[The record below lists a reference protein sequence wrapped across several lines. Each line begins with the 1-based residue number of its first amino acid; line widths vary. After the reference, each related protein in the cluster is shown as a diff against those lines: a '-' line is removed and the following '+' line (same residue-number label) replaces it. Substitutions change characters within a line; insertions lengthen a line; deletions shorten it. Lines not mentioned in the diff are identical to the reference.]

1 MKLGNLDIK
10 GIYVGSTPA
19 AQMYVGTTKVWPE
32 DQPQPVSVNAVRFQ
46 NVGNTTGVVQLV
58 PNDQLS
64 GRADWEYSSD
74 GSTWTAWDKTN
85 TYLSVDSGNSM
96 YVRAGSIGQT
106 ALATGDSFNHANKIL
121 PTQSNF
127 KVSGNLLYLLNQEG
141 AASSGTLPRYQFTG
155 LFLQG
160 TGIVDASEL
169 QLPDRVGQYAFSRAF
184 GVCTNLTAAPAL
196 PATTLSGA
204 NYCYEFM
211 FGQCTS
217 LSTPPALSARTL
229 ESNCY
234 ENMFYECT
242 SLTAT
247 PQLVENTKS
256 YCYSGMF
263 YGCTSLTQ
271 VPNLYPY
278 ATSTGCYAN
287 MFNGCTGLT
296 NAGIIPTGNDYMY
309 SDAYMQMFANCTNI
323 TAVSFPTADKSDLKF
338 YIKNNSAGLGSI
350 FEGCDPSTIWVTYN
364 GGAGWLSALMPE
376 LEGVK
381 FTNVDMYG
389 YPATVQ
395 ITDVGDASNNGGV
408 CDVVYSMDGE
418 NWNAYT
424 LEDVITL
431 QGQNDYVIFK
441 ANSSSGSGIKSVS
454 DSSYYKFVVSQ
465 DNVLVEGDL
474 AYLYSN
480 DPKNNYMEGDYQFS
494 HLFENCSFVANSS
507 IASMYSS
514 LKMPEEARWM
524 ATGHSYVFSNIFANA
539 TLARITI
546 PVDSNGYT
554 NGWNSNNAYSDW
566 VYGISDG
573 GEGGIMTIPS
583 YFSIEYG
590 YSWIPSSWSYE
601 QTS

>member
-1 MKLGNLDIK
+1 MINLGNIELADLRLGASQVK
-10 GIYVGSTPA
+10 AAYLGSK
-19 AQMYVGTTKVWPE
+19 QVWGGEEPV
-32 DQPQPVSVNAVRFQ
+32 PVSVNAVRFQ

-85 TYLSVDSGNSM
+85 TYLSVDSGNSV
-96 YVRAGSIGQT
+96 YVRAGSTGQT
-106 ALATGDSFNHANKIL
+106 ALATADSFQYANKIL
-121 PTQSNF
+121 PTQSSF

-141 AASSGTLPRYQFTG
+141 TALSGRLPRYQFTS

-196 PATTLSGA
+196 PAMTLG
-204 NYCYEFM
+204 YGCYQFM

-217 LSTPPALSARTL
+217 LSTPPALPALTL
-229 ESNCY
+229 ENNCY
-234 ENMFYECT
+234 ENMFYQCT
-242 SLTAT
+242 ALTAT
-247 PQLVENTKS
+247 PQLNANTKS

-263 YGCTSLTQ
+263 NGCTSLTQ
-271 VPNLYPY
+271 VPNLYPFT
-278 ATSTGCYAN
+278 TSVGCYAN

-296 NAGIIPTGNDYMY
+296 NAGIINTNDLY
-309 SDAYMQMFANCTNI
+309 SDVYMQMFANCTNI
-323 TAVSFPTADKSDLKF
+323 TAVSFPNAGQSDLKY
-338 YIKNNSAGLGSI
+338 YIKNNLAGLGSI
-350 FEGCDPSTIWVTYN
+350 FEGCDPSTIRVTYN
-364 GGAGWLSALMPE
+364 GGVDWLSAFMPE

-389 YPATVQ
+389 NTATVQ

-408 CDVVYSMDGE
+408 CDVVYSTDGE

-424 LEDVITL
+424 LEDVISL
-431 QGQNDYVIFK
+431 SQNDYVIFK

-480 DPKNNYMEGDYQFS
+480 DPENNYMEGDYQFA

-514 LKMPEEARWM
+514 LKMPEESRWM
-524 ATGHSYVFSNIFANA
+524 ATGHSYVFSNIFTNA

-546 PVDSNGYT
+546 PVDSTGYT
-554 NGWNSNNAYSDW
+554 NGWNVNYAYSDW

-573 GEGGIMTIPS
+573 GEGGLMTLPS

-601 QTS
+601 QIS